1 MLEQSSRSTVITDWL
16 TWFARTALD
25 AQAHAQRLVDFVIAK
40 TRFYDRLRG
49 QLNARQEKALA
60 RMMREGPDG
69 FEGGLSADKYIRL
82 TGASRATATRDLQDL
97 VDIGALLRTG
107 TLKSTRYHLSL
118 TAPTS

>member
-1 MLEQSSRSTVITDWL
+1 MFDPSLPADNTR
-16 TWFARTALD
+16 ARASEM
-25 AQAHAQRLVDFVIAK
+25 
-40 TRFYDRLRG
+40 RG

-97 VDIGALLRTG
+97 VDIGARLRTG